1 MPAQTQ
7 GRTKTPNR
15 DIHHELRKGV
25 RPTKT
30 FDDFIAAR
38 RPEAWALLR
47 KGGLSGQIA
56 RAFLLQHGTV

>member
-1 MPAQTQ
+1 M
-7 GRTKTPNR
+7 
-15 DIHHELRKGV
+15 

>member
-1 MPAQTQ
+1 M
-7 GRTKTPNR
+7 RT
-15 DIHHELRKGV
+15 L
-25 RPTKT
+25 KT

-47 KGGLSGQIA
+47 KGGLSSKIA